1 MALMAAETKPKTR
14 ILVLCTGNSARS
26 QMSAG
31 FLRTFDPALDVDS
44 AGTVPAPRV
53 NPFAVRAMKEVGID
67 ISAAVPRSVSEYLG
81 QPFDLVITVCDD
93 ADKNCPNFRGKVGK
107 RVHLG
112 FPDPAAATGSDE
124 DKMAV
129 FRNVRDAIQTR
140 FREYYEAEIR
150 DRVK

>member
-1 MALMAAETKPKTR
+1 
-14 ILVLCTGNSARS
+14 
-26 QMSAG
+26 MSAG
-31 FLRTFDPALDVDS
+31 FLRSFDPALDVYS
-44 AGTVPAPRV
+44 AGTAPAPRV
-53 NPFAVRAMKEVGID
+53 DPFAVRAMQEVGID

-81 QPFDLVITVCDD
+81 QPFDLVVTVCDD
-93 ADKNCPNFRGKVGK
+93 ADKNCPYFRGKVGK

-112 FPDPAAATGSDE
+112 FPDPTAATGSDE

-129 FRNVRDAIQTR
+129 FRNVRDAIRTR